1 MNSTTHTRRARALA
15 LEERVLAGIV
25 TERQLKRAKRVCKR
39 MGSVRW
45 LGTVLV
51 ELGYVYRA
59 RLESAM
65 AAAGLRAPFA
75 EFLMEAGY
83 VAEEAW
89 AALKL
94 PIETSAGEV
103 AHELVR
109 LELITEPRL
118 QRARGDY
125 LGLPFVEASYEVVD
139 WELFRRLPGRYLREK
154 RVVPLSEDEEAV
166 TVAVA
171 DPELIVSDD
180 ISNALGKPVRFALA
194 TEAWILGAI
203 EAEARR
209 SARTARGD
217 AEELPEDGVPPLTR
231 DLLLAAA
238 TRRASDVHIEPLPD
252 RIRIRFR
259 VDGVMLH
266 HTDLPLGLHERL
278 VAQLKVLSECDLAD
292 RRHHQD
298 GRFEFEASGG
308 RIFDVRLATY
318 VTVQG
323 EAVVLRLLERIG
335 GCLDLTEI
343 GMTGEVLHV
352 FRDRVLAS
360 NSGVVIVTGPTG
372 SGKTTTLYAAIKH
385 LNRDDTKIVTAEDP
399 VEFSL
404 PGVIQCQIA
413 ERYGRG
419 FEETL
424 RAVVRHDPDVIVLG
438 EIRDQL
444 SAEIAV
450 QAALTGHKV
459 VSTFHTEDAVGGLL
473 RLLNMDIDAFLVSST
488 VISIVGQRL
497 VRRLCPVCATLQR
510 PQAEDLALLKLPRD
524 YFGDREL
531 SRPVGC
537 EHCNG
542 SGYRGRLGVYEVLVL
557 GDELR
562 DAVIARA
569 PAHVIRA
576 LAQRDGLRTMLD
588 DGILKAIAH
597 TTSLAELHRVVP
609 ITVPARP
616 LEELVEVSF
625 SLTSSST
632 AAKDHQ

>member
-1 MNSTTHTRRARALA
+1 
-15 LEERVLAGIV
+15 
-25 TERQLKRAKRVCKR
+25 

-45 LGTVLV
+45 LGTVMV
-51 ELGYVYRA
+51 ELGYLYRA
-59 RLESAM
+59 RLD
-65 AAAGLRAPFA
+65 AALAVAGLRVPFA
-75 EFLMEAGY
+75 EFLMANGHVSEGQ
-83 VAEEAW
+83 W
-89 AALKL
+89 SALKL
-94 PIETSAGEV
+94 PVETPASEV
-103 AHELVR
+103 AQQL
-109 LELITEPRL
+109 LELNVLTETRL

-139 WELFRRLPGRYLREK
+139 WDLYQRLPGRYLQEK

-171 DPELIVSDD
+171 DPQLLVGDD
-180 ISNALGKPVRFALA
+180 LANALGKPVRFALA
-194 TEAWILGAI
+194 TEEWILGAI
-203 EAEARR
+203 DAQQRRQSREERGEVEADIDP
-209 SARTARGD
+209 T
-217 AEELPEDGVPPLTR
+217 PPLTR
-231 DLLLAAA
+231 DLLRAGAAA
-238 TRRASDVHIEPLPD
+238 RASDIHIEPLPD

-266 HTDLPLGLHERL
+266 HSDLPLGLHERL
-278 VAQLKVLSECDLAD
+278 VAQLKVLAECDLAD

-298 GRFEFEASGG
+298 GRFEFTEVGG
-308 RIFDVRLATY
+308 RVFDVRLATY

-323 EAVVLRLLERIG
+323 EAVVMRLLERIG

-343 GMTGEVLHV
+343 GMSEEVLHL
-352 FRDRVLAS
+352 FRDRVLAAT
-360 NSGVVIVTGPTG
+360 SGVVIVTGPTG

-385 LNRDDTKIVTAEDP
+385 LNREDTKIVTAEDP

-413 ERYGRG
+413 ERFGRG

-497 VRRLCPVCATLQR
+497 VRRLCPICATLGR
-510 PQAEDLALLKLPRD
+510 PTREELDLLNLPVD
-524 YFGDREL
+524 FFGDRQV
-531 SRPVGC
+531 SRAVGC

-542 SGYRGRLGVYEVLVL
+542 TGYHGRLGVYEVLVL

-576 LAQRDGLRTMLD
+576 LAQSDGLRTMLD
-588 DGILKAIAH
+588 DGILKVIDH
-597 TTSLAELHRVVP
+597 TTSLAELQRVIP
-609 ITVPARP
+609 LTVPARA
-616 LEELVEVSF
+616 LDEIVEVSF
-625 SLTSSST
+625 SLTSAPP
-632 AAKDHQ
+632 AAKELP